1 MLRPKATLSSRGI
14 RRTAVALVLWLT
26 AAWVAPAQEAREAP
40 AEQSLPDYLGMTL
53 ADAYANLGV
62 PAEVFPFRGEREEH
76 DDVVFYYE
84 NHLYLFWHENR
95 VWQAR
100 VDHRYTETVLGL
112 RMGGSREA
120 VTGALGEPFY
130 AGGESLIYLLSDRGY
145 PVRARLVFRDRR
157 LHDVYIYRG
166 DF

>member
-1 MLRPKATLSSRGI
+1 
-14 RRTAVALVLWLT
+14 VLF
-26 AAWVAPAQEAREAP
+26 R
-40 AEQSLPDYLGMTL
+40 S
-53 ADAYANLGV
+53 DAYANLGV